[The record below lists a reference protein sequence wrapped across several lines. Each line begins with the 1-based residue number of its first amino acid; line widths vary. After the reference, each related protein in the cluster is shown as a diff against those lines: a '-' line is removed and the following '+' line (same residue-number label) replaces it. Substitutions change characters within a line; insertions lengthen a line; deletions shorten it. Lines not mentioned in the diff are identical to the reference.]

1 MAMIRAPAFRRA
13 LLLPALATLG
23 LALAVLALLPGQAQG
38 QALARSKPV
47 TVVELFT
54 SQGCSSC
61 PPSDAFLGEVSK
73 RPDVVALSYH
83 VDYWDYIG
91 WRDPFA
97 TPEFTERQRGYA
109 RSLRQRYVYTPEM
122 VVHGRGHD
130 SGIDR
135 ETIFRLIAEAQKP
148 EWPRMAPQMSDRGA
162 RGIVVSMPEFQAPEP
177 CDVWLVT
184 YDPEHRTKVLR
195 GENRGRELSNYNVVR
210 SLTLLT
216 RWDGRPAE
224 LTIGPDRLGDARGVA
239 ILVQH
244 PNLGPIFGAAALTRS
259 TVN

>member
-1 MAMIRAPAFRRA
+1 MVPIRLTRRA
-13 LLLPALATLG
+13 LLTLPAAVG
-23 LALAVLALLPGQAQG
+23 AAALAGAAPAQE
-38 QALARSKPV
+38 ARPV

-61 PPSDAFLGEVSK
+61 PPSDAYLGELSK
-73 RPDVVALSYH
+73 RPDVLALSFH

-97 TPEFTERQRGYA
+97 AAQFTERQRGYA
-109 RSLRQRYVYTPEM
+109 RSLKQRYVYTPEM
-122 VVHGRGHD
+122 VVQGRGHD

-135 ETIFRLIAEAQKP
+135 GAIRDLIAEAQKP
-148 EWPRMAPQMSDRGA
+148 EHPRLAPRIVDRGA
-162 RGIVVSMPEFQAPEP
+162 AGVSVALPAFQAPQP

-195 GENRGRELSNYNVVR
+195 GENRGRDLTNTNVVR
-210 SLTLLT
+210 SLALLAT
-216 RWDGRPAE
+216 WDGAPTE
-224 LTIGPDRLGDARGVA
+224 LRIAADRLGAARGVA

-244 PNLGPIFGAAALTRS
+244 PDLGPILGAAALTRAS
-259 TVN
+259 AD

>member
-1 MAMIRAPAFRRA
+1 MDLPRRS
-13 LLLPALATLG
+13 LLVLPLVASAVALAG
-23 LALAVLALLPGQAQG
+23 SVMAQDS
-38 QALARSKPV
+38 RPV

-61 PPSDAFLGEVSK
+61 PPSDAYLGELAK
-73 RPDVVALSYH
+73 RPDILALSFH

-91 WRDPFA
+91 WKDPFA
-97 TPEFTERQRGYA
+97 SPQFTQRQRGYA

-130 SGIDR
+130 TGLDR
-135 ETIFRLIAEAQKP
+135 GAIRELIAVAQKP
-148 EWPRMAPQMSDRGA
+148 EWPRAAPKIVDRGA
-162 RGIVVSMPEFQAPEP
+162 GGISVAMPAFQAPQP

-184 YDPEHRTKVLR
+184 YDPEHKTKVLR
-195 GENRGRELSNYNVVR
+195 GENRGSDLININVVR

-216 RWDGRPAE
+216 TWDGRPTE
-224 LTIGPDRLGDARGVA
+224 LNVPADKLGAARGIA

-244 PNLGPIFGAAALTRS
+244 PDLGPIMGAAALTRATAS
-259 TVN
+259 N